1 MRVLLI
7 HNFYGSE
14 NPSGE
19 NVAFLAERELLERRG
34 IEVIRFET
42 SSDEIRA
49 KGASG
54 LIAGGLS
61 TPYNFKS
68 AAQIRK
74 LALKTKPDIVH
85 VHNTFPLISPSAFW
99 GIRDLPCAVVLTLHN
114 YRLFCAAGMPLRD
127 GQICTLCL
135 DKRSVIP
142 GIRYGCYRG
151 SRLATIPLAIS
162 IALHRQIGTWNM
174 HVDRFIA
181 LTQYQRELV
190 IHAGLPSGL
199 VCVKPQFY
207 PGTPEPIPWIA
218 RDNRVLFV
226 GRLSPEKGVRD
237 LLSAWKVLGRDAP
250 NLEIVGDGPDRRVL
264 ENQIQSEGLDRV
276 RLLGQLGFEET
287 QNKIAHSRLLVVP
300 STWFEGFPM
309 VIREA
314 YAFGVPVAASRLGSL
329 AELVKED
336 TNGFLFPANSPD
348 QIAAVVRNAWDDQ
361 EGLEKLARGARQ
373 SFLTSYTEDA
383 NFETLMTIYEEAKA
397 ERKNRK
403 IQEVC

>member
-1 MRVLLI
+1 
-7 HNFYGSE
+7 
-14 NPSGE
+14 
-19 NVAFLAERELLERRG
+19 
-34 IEVIRFET
+34 
-42 SSDEIRA
+42 
-49 KGASG
+49 
-54 LIAGGLS
+54 
-61 TPYNFKS
+61 
-68 AAQIRK
+68 
-74 LALKTKPDIVH
+74 
-85 VHNTFPLISPSAFW
+85 
-99 GIRDLPCAVVLTLHN
+99 
-114 YRLFCAAGMPLRD
+114 
-127 GQICTLCL
+127 
-135 DKRSVIP
+135 
-142 GIRYGCYRG
+142 
-151 SRLATIPLAIS
+151 
-162 IALHRQIGTWNM
+162 
-174 HVDRFIA
+174 
-181 LTQYQRELV
+181 
-190 IHAGLPSGL
+190 
-199 VCVKPQFY
+199 
-207 PGTPEPIPWIA
+207 
-218 RDNRVLFV
+218 
-226 GRLSPEKGVRD
+226 
-237 LLSAWKVLGRDAP
+237 
-250 NLEIVGDGPDRRVL
+250 L